1 MAESLAASL
10 GTVPEEV
17 RSGLRVASERE
28 QARQRAEIE
37 TLVRQREDESR
48 PEDAAALRVRLQN
61 LHPPA
66 ARLVLL
72 IDQLEELF
80 TGGISAEK
88 RDAFLEMLAALSR
101 RNPVVVIV
109 TMRSDFF
116 PRLVEFSPLLALA
129 EGTGSYL

>member
-1 MAESLAASL
+1 M
-10 GTVPEEV
+10 
-17 RSGLRVASERE
+17 ASERE
-28 QARQRAEIE
+28 QARQRSEIE
-37 TLVRQREDESR
+37 ALVRQREEENR

-61 LHPPA
+61 LRPPA

-80 TGGISAEK
+80 TEGISAEK
-88 RDAFLEMLAALSR
+88 RDAFLELLAALSR

-116 PRLVEFSPLLALA
+116 PRLAEFSQLLALA
-129 EGTGSYL
+129 EGTGSYHLAATGAG